1 MDDFERTNIDL
12 RLFEGVEDEV
22 ITLCLKHKDDLNE
35 AWDRN
40 SNNTL
45 PFKKLIDEITS
56 MPVTV
61 YFQKQKK
68 DEKNNRPRQRLIIQV
83 AEEKAVEL
91 RTSLC
96 EVKSNDIFA
105 DSSFYLFIGKAIEI
119 DFFKEPQKD
128 TIAKK
133 CLIRIIGSHE
143 NIGSSE
149 PNFKELLKNIESL
162 DIPTQELNK
171 EKDQQIWLKYVE
183 ALKRLIKQKE
193 QIWKIQSVGRTYKER
208 LDEFTQ
214 DRGTFIDISIN
225 EKDVADQFEKELIE
239 YFGEDELDDYGV
251 TDRNAFI
258 EFKSFRE
265 LSEEEEAIVQ
275 DMASKYFFALSEDS
289 PTHSISGEFR
299 FKYAEEETRSQV
311 IEQLKS
317 KMLEEYDINLRI
329 DESGIIANPEKDIPH
344 ITKVL
349 NDEFG
354 YIASLSVD
362 NRIHHKVTFVN
373 DHKID
378 YALLTRIKEYCRANN
393 LERAYVKIEGST
405 IVMEVAAFVPFD
417 FLVQFGLTRTKLIS
431 RFGTR
436 TRHYHYENVENA
448 KYVGDGVYESETAK
462 TREQSDALL
471 ISLRQANDDVGF
483 RKLPTRYIF
492 ELGQTEEDREKA
504 RLFKTDIE
512 IDDKIKFILR
522 KSDLIISPEDA
533 VEYSSLISDIK
544 NRFPKVEVEDKSY
557 SRTYRILFGK
567 HDSVPQREEII
578 SDIKSDL
585 RRNHMN
591 DIEYDAIKNYT
602 RVLFSYRFKNEQE
615 RDEFVRLLESVV
627 RKYRSVLELSFEI
640 ESGTSNY
647 QFLKNETLEAEAEK
661 ETIKNIRRATFI
673 YMTSGQYKE
682 YQKSLDKYGDSAFV
696 KNAIQIGRFIRKSKN
711 KFTFMLTKEFDK
723 FLNDS
728 SYAFGEQEDLRAG
741 YIKPIFPGEMTN
753 IDRMVKAMFKVATPG
768 EKRCGFPVNR
778 NLPNFIFD
786 PSLARI
792 SDENLEEEKQR
803 ILSNLNESRLANQ
816 PKQLESVAK
825 AMLAKDLA
833 LIQGPPGTGKTT
845 VIAEIIW
852 QILSRNPEARVLITS
867 QTNLA
872 VDNALE
878 RLKGKKLVRPI
889 RIGKMEKFEDEGKVY
904 SSDRLTQWHEAPKN
918 SKDEMDNSDNAISEW
933 IKNIKSQCSTEEIYS
948 EIVARWLSYLDTAD
962 KSIKDKFF
970 NSYINHINVFA
981 ATCSECGSKNFAEVY
996 QKIFQKGQDS
1006 FIETEFDVVIMDE
1019 ASKATPPELILP
1031 LTLGKKVVIIGDHKQ
1046 LPPMID
1052 ENEFAE
1058 ALDAVGAKKLVEN
1071 WTKNDYKISQFEKL
1085 FVNAPEQCVA
1095 SLDTQFRMHK
1105 QIMDC
1110 ISQFYSDQKQLK
1122 NGLICGIED
1131 EMDIPDFNIK
1141 GSRWHGL
1148 QLRPFI
1154 DHSTHV
1160 IWVNVKGNEQRVGTS
1175 YENIDEI
1182 EAIKIVLDA
1191 LTKSDGFNTYYNHFS
1206 KEEDKEIGIITYYMP
1221 QMQKI
1226 KSALYPTLNRNQW
1239 KQFELHKYDNVYK
1252 IPFRINT
1259 VDRFQGMERNIIIVS
1274 TVRSDLPKK
1283 HEYKFN
1289 KQYPFALGF
1298 AREIPR
1304 VNVGFSRAKR
1314 LLIVIGNEAH
1324 FAHKD
1329 EYREAISKMHRID
1342 IEQLMNL

>member
-1 MDDFERTNIDL
+1 MADFERNNIDL
-12 RLFEGVEDEV
+12 RLFEGVEDEIV
-22 ITLCLKHKDDLNE
+22 TLFLKQRDELKE
-35 AWDRN
+35 AWERN
-40 SNNTL
+40 PNNTL
-45 PFKKLIDEITS
+45 SFQKLIDEITS

-68 DEKNNRPRQRLIIQV
+68 DEKNNRLRQRLVIQI

-91 RTSLC
+91 RTSIL

-105 DSSFYLFIGKAIEI
+105 NSSYCLFIGKAREI

-128 TIAKK
+128 TITKK
-133 CLIRIIGSHE
+133 CQIRLVGSHE

-149 PNFKELLKNIESL
+149 SNFTELLKNIENL

-171 EKDQQIWLKYVE
+171 EKDRQIWLKYVE

-193 QIWKIQSVGRTYKER
+193 QIWKIQSVGRTYSER
-208 LDEFTQ
+208 LDQFTQ
-214 DRGTFIDISIN
+214 DRGNYIDISIN

-239 YFGEDELDDYGV
+239 YFGVDELDDYGV

-289 PTHSISGEFR
+289 PIHSISGEFR
-299 FKYAEEETRSQV
+299 FKYAEEDTRSQV

-317 KMLEEYDINLRI
+317 KLLEEYDINLII

-354 YIASLSVD
+354 YIASLFVD
-362 NRIHHKVTFVN
+362 KRIHHKVIFKN
-373 DHKID
+373 EHKVD
-378 YALLTRIKEYCRANN
+378 YALLTRVKDFCKSNQY
-393 LERAYVKIEGST
+393 ERAYVKIEGAT
-405 IVMEVAAFVPFD
+405 VVIEVAAYVPFD
-417 FLVQFGLTRTKLIS
+417 FLVQFGLTRTKQIS
-431 RFGTR
+431 RYGTR
-436 TRHYHYENVENA
+436 TRHFHFENVDNA
-448 KYVGDGVYESETAK
+448 KYVGDGVYESESIK
-462 TREQSDALL
+462 TREQSNDLL
-471 ISLRQANDDVGF
+471 ISLREANSDTGF
-483 RKLPTRYIF
+483 RQLPTRYVF
-492 ELGQTEEDREKA
+492 ELGLTEEDKENA
-504 RLFKTDIE
+504 RAFKTETE
-512 IDDKIKFILR
+512 IDDKIYFNLH
-522 KSDLIISPEDA
+522 KSDLIITPEDA
-533 VEYSSLISDIK
+533 DEYNNFISDIRS
-544 NRFPKVEVEDKSY
+544 RFPKVEVEGKSY
-557 SRTYRILFGK
+557 SRTYRIQFGK
-567 HDSVPQREEII
+567 GDSVPQREEII
-578 SDIKSDL
+578 SNIKSDI

-602 RVLFSYRFKNEQE
+602 RVLFSYRFKNESE
-615 RDEFVRLLESVV
+615 RDVFISLLESVV
-627 RKYRSVLELSFEI
+627 HKYRSILELSFEI

-661 ETIKNIRRATFI
+661 ETLKNIRRATFI
-673 YMTSGQYKE
+673 YMTSAQYKE

-696 KNAIQIGRFIRKSKN
+696 RNAIQIGRFIRKAKN
-711 KFTFMLTKEFDK
+711 RFTFLLTKEFDK
-723 FLNDS
+723 FLNGS
-728 SYAFGEQEDLRAG
+728 SFAFDEQEDLSAG

-753 IDRMVKAMFKVATPG
+753 IDRMVRAMYKVTTPG

-792 SDENLEEEKQR
+792 SDDDLEEEKER

-852 QILSRNPEARVLITS
+852 QTLSRYPDAKVLITS

-904 SSDRLTQWHEAPKN
+904 SSDRLTQWHEAKEN
-918 SKDEMDNSDNAISEW
+918 SKDETDNSDNAISEW
-933 IKNIKSQCSTEEIYS
+933 INNIKSQCSTEEIYS
-948 EIVARWLSYLDTAD
+948 DIVARWQSYLDSSD
-962 KSIKDKFF
+962 KNIKDKFF
-970 NSYINHINVFA
+970 SSYINHINVFA

-1006 FIETEFDVVIMDE
+1006 LVEPEFDVVIMDE

-1031 LTLGKKVVIIGDHKQ
+1031 LTLGKRVVIIGDHKQ

-1052 ENEFAE
+1052 ENEFSE
-1058 ALDAVGAKKLVEN
+1058 ALDAVGAKKLVED

-1085 FVNAPEQCVA
+1085 FVNAPEECVA

-1105 QIMDC
+1105 QIMNC
-1110 ISQFYSDQKQLK
+1110 ISQFYEDQKQLQ

-1131 EMDIPDFNIK
+1131 EMDIPDFNVK

-1148 QLRPFI
+1148 QLSPFI
-1154 DHSTHV
+1154 DHNTHV
-1160 IWVNVKGNEQRVGTS
+1160 IWVNVKGKEQRVGTS
-1175 YENIDEI
+1175 YENIEEI
-1182 EAIKIVLDA
+1182 EAIKIVLNA
-1191 LTKSDGFNTYYNHFS
+1191 LTKSEGFNTYYDQFS
-1206 KEEDKEIGIITYYMP
+1206 KEEEKEIGIITYYMP

-1226 KSALYPTLNRNQW
+1226 KSAIYPTLNRSQW
-1239 KQFELHKYDNVYK
+1239 KQFELHKYNNEYR

-1274 TVRSDLPKK
+1274 TVRSDLPKTPT
-1283 HEYKFN
+1283 YKYN

-1314 LLIVIGNEAH
+1314 LLIVIGNESH

-1342 IEQLMNL
+1342 IEQLKNL